1 MRRLELVLAV
11 LAVAFTVPASLA
23 GQQPTR
29 ADTTRDTTAA
39 QQPTRAETTR
49 DTTRVTE
56 LPELNVTVTRTTE
69 PLARVPFA
77 TAVLDRTALQRG
89 QQTVGIDEAL
99 SNIPGVVV
107 ANRYNFSLDQ
117 RISIRGFGS
126 RSNFGI
132 RGLKVLVDG
141 VPQTLPD
148 GQSQL
153 TNVDF
158 GDLERAEVLRG
169 ASSSLYGNASG
180 GVISLETERAAP
192 GPFAQRV
199 RFQGGSGER
208 NDDGFYKW
216 QSWTSGRMGAASGTL
231 SISQFKADGF
241 RQHSAAETRQLNA
254 GVDYVFSGS
263 TLGTLRLSLAD
274 NPEAQN
280 PGALTL
286 AEYRANPDSAAAT
299 NIRRGA
305 DKDVQQQQLSLGLK
319 HFDAAGNE
327 YDVTVFGVLRDLANP
342 LAAPPDINP
351 GPTAGTYVTIDRTV
365 GGLRLSG
372 SRKLGTVATAPRL
385 VAGADLQRLRDV
397 RANFVSNA
405 GAKTDQVFL
414 DQREMVTELG
424 PFGQLQWSPREELL
438 LSAGARYDWVRFSVL
453 DAYFGDG
460 TDDSGDRTMS
470 SVSGN
475 IGASWAFGD
484 RFVPYVNVSTSFETP
499 TTTELANQPS
509 GAGGFNPNLGPQRA
523 VNYEVGARGQPAP
536 GVSYSVALFLG
547 RITDAIVQVGE
558 IGGRAFF
565 GNTGKTHNDG
575 AEVGL
580 TVTPTTGLTLSGAYT
595 YARYRFASG
604 QFDGN
609 RLPGVPEH
617 YWRFGLRTTLPR
629 GFFLDADHTISTSL
643 VADDANTIFVDA
655 WGAGVTNSRLGWQGD
670 VGSLQLGPFL
680 GVNNLWD
687 RQYVGSV
694 TLNGIGGRV
703 FEPAPRRVVYLGM
716 EIGYRAPAGQ

>member
-1 MRRLELVLAV
+1 MRPLVLVPAL
-11 LAVAFTVPASLA
+11 LALISPCASLA
-23 GQQPTR
+23 AQQPTR
-29 ADTTRDTTAA
+29 ADTTV
-39 QQPTRAETTR
+39 
-49 DTTRVTE
+49 DTTRVVE
-56 LPELNVTVTRTTE
+56 LPELNVTVTRSTE

-158 GDLERAEVLRG
+158 GNLQRAEVLRG

-180 GVISLETERAAP
+180 GVISFETEDADP

-199 RFQGGSGER
+199 RIQGGSGER

-216 QSWTSGRMGAASGTL
+216 QSWTSGRIGSASGTL

-254 GVDYVFSGS
+254 GVDYAFSGT
-263 TLGTLRLSLAD
+263 TLGKLRLSLAD

-280 PGALTL
+280 PGALTR
-286 AEYRANPDSAAAT
+286 AEYLANADSAAGS
-299 NIRRGA
+299 NLLRGA
-305 DKDVQQQQLSLGLK
+305 DKDVQQQQLSLALK
-319 HFDAAGNE
+319 HYDAAGNE

-351 GPTAGTYVTIDRTV
+351 GATHGTYVTIDRTV
-365 GGLRLSG
+365 AGLRLSA
-372 SRKLGTVATAPRL
+372 SRKLGTPETAPRL
-385 VAGADLQRLRDV
+385 VAGADLQRLRDK
-397 RANFVSNA
+397 RANFVSVS
-405 GAKTDQVFL
+405 GAKTDQVFQN
-414 DQREMVTELG
+414 QREMVTELG
-424 PFGQLQWSPREELL
+424 PFAQIQWSPREELL
-438 LSAGARYDWVRFSVL
+438 LSGGARYDWIRFSVA
-453 DAYFGDG
+453 DGYFGDG
-460 TDDSGDRTMS
+460 SDDSGDRTMS

-475 IGASWAFGD
+475 VGASWAFGD
-484 RFVPYVNVSTSFETP
+484 RLVPYVNLSTSFETP
-499 TTTELANQPS
+499 TTTELANQPDGS
-509 GAGGFNPNLGPQRA
+509 GGFNPQLGPQRA
-523 VNYEVGARGQPAP
+523 VNYEIGARGQAAR

-547 RITDAIVQVGE
+547 RIKDAIVQVGE

-580 TVTPTTGLTLSGAYT
+580 SVTPTTGLTLNGAYT

-604 QFDGN
+604 QFEGN

-617 YWRFGLRTTLPR
+617 YWRLGLRTALPR
-629 GFFLDADHTISTSL
+629 GLFLDADHTISTSL
-643 VADDANTIFVDA
+643 VADDANTIYVDA
-655 WGAGVTNSRLGWQGD
+655 WGAGVTNARLGWQGD
-670 VGSLQLGPFL
+670 VGSLQLSPFL

-687 RQYVGSV
+687 RRYVGSV
-694 TLNGIGGRV
+694 TLNGLGGRV

-716 EIGYRAPAGQ
+716 EIGYRRALEGQ

>member
-1 MRRLELVLAV
+1 MPRLVVVLAA
-11 LAVAFTVPASLA
+11 LAVVITPL
-23 GQQPTR
+23 
-29 ADTTRDTTAA
+29 AA
-39 QQPTRAETTR
+39 QQPAGADSTRR

-56 LPELNVTVTRTTE
+56 LPDLNVTVTRTTE
-69 PLARVPFA
+69 PLSRVPFA
-77 TAVLDRTALQRG
+77 TGVLDRAALQRG

-126 RSNFGI
+126 RSNFGV

-158 GDLERAEVLRG
+158 GNLERAEVLRG

-180 GVISLETERAAP
+180 GVISFETQRAAEA
-192 GPFAQRV
+192 PFAQRV
-199 RFQGGSGER
+199 RVQAGDGRRDG
-208 NDDGFYKW
+208 DGFYKW
-216 QSWTSGRMGAASGTL
+216 QSWSSGRSGAASGTL

-254 GVDYVFSGS
+254 GVDYAFSGT
-263 TLGTLRLSLAD
+263 TLGTLRLGLAD
-274 NPEAQN
+274 DPEAQN

-286 AEYRANPDSAAAT
+286 AEYLANPDSAAAS

-342 LAAPPDINP
+342 LAAPPDILP
-351 GPTAGTYVTIDRTV
+351 GPAAGTFVTIDRAV

-372 SRKLGTVATAPRL
+372 SRRLGPAETSPRL
-385 VAGADLQRLRDV
+385 VAGADVQRLRDD

-405 GAKTDQVFL
+405 GIKTDVPFL
-414 DQREMVTELG
+414 DQREKVTELG
-424 PFGQLQWSPREELL
+424 PFAQLQWSPREELL
-438 LSAGARYDWVRFSVL
+438 LSGGARYDWIRFSVA
-453 DAYFGDG
+453 DHYFGDG
-460 TDDSGDRTMS
+460 SDDSGNRTMS

-475 IGASWAFGD
+475 VGASWSFGD

-499 TTTELANQPS
+499 TTTELANQPDGS
-509 GAGGFNPNLGPQRA
+509 GGFNPDLGPQRA
-523 VNYEVGARGQPAP
+523 VNYEVGARGQAAR

-547 RITDAIVQVGE
+547 RIKDAIVQTGE

-565 GNTGKTHNDG
+565 GNTGRTHNDG

-580 TVTPTTGLTLSGAYT
+580 TITPVTGLTLSGAYT

-604 QFDGN
+604 AFDGN

-617 YWRFGLRTTLPR
+617 YWRLGLRTALPR
-629 GFFLDADHTISTSL
+629 GFFLDADHTLSSSL
-643 VADDANTIFVDA
+643 VADDANTIYVDA
-655 WGAGVTNSRLGWQGD
+655 WGAGITNARLGWQGD
-670 VGSLQLGPFL
+670 VGSVALSPFL
-680 GVNNLWD
+680 GLNNLWD
-687 RQYVGSV
+687 RRYIGSV
-694 TLNGIGGRV
+694 TLNGLGGRV
-703 FEPAPRRVVYLGM
+703 FEPAPRRVVYLGA
-716 EIGYRAPAGQ
+716 EIGYRTGGG

>member
-1 MRRLELVLAV
+1 MLRLAV
-11 LAVAFTVPASLA
+11 VLSLLALIAPRGFL
-23 GQQPTR
+23 
-29 ADTTRDTTAA
+29 AA
-39 QQPTRAETTR
+39 QQPTAADTTV
-49 DTTRVTE
+49 DTTRVAE
-56 LPELNVTVTRTTE
+56 LPELNVTVSRSTE
-69 PLARVPFA
+69 PLTRVPFA
-77 TAVLDRTALQRG
+77 TAVLDRAALQRG

-180 GVISLETERAAP
+180 GVISFQTERADP

-199 RFQGGSGER
+199 RIQGGSGQR

-216 QSWTSGRMGAASGTL
+216 QSWTSGRSGAASGTL

-241 RQHSAAETRQLNA
+241 RQHSAAEIRQLNA
-254 GVDYVFSGS
+254 GVDYAFSGT

-274 NPEAQN
+274 NPQAQN
-280 PGALTL
+280 PGALTKPEYL
-286 AEYRANPDSAAAT
+286 ANADSAAGS
-299 NIRRGA
+299 NILRGA
-305 DKDVQQQQLSLGLK
+305 DKDVQQQQLSLALK
-319 HFDAAGNE
+319 HYDAAGNE

-351 GPTAGTYVTIDRTV
+351 GQTHGTYVTIDRAV

-372 SRKLGTVATAPRL
+372 SRKLGTPETAPRL
-385 VAGADLQRLRDV
+385 VAGADLQRLRDE
-397 RANFVSNA
+397 RGNFVSIA

-414 DQREMVTELG
+414 NQREMVTELG
-424 PFGQLQWSPREELL
+424 PFAQVQWSPREELL
-438 LSAGARYDWVRFSVL
+438 LSGGARYDWVRFSVA
-453 DAYFGDG
+453 DGYFGDG
-460 TDDSGDRTMS
+460 SDDSGDRTMS

-475 IGASWAFGD
+475 VGASWSFGD

-499 TTTELANQPS
+499 TTTELANQPDGS
-509 GAGGFNPNLGPQRA
+509 GGFNPDLGPQRA
-523 VNYEVGARGQPAP
+523 VNYEIGARGQPAR

-547 RITDAIVQVGE
+547 RIKDAIVQVGE

-580 TVTPTTGLTLSGAYT
+580 TVTPVTGLTLSGAYT
-595 YARYRFASG
+595 YARYRYASG
-604 QFDGN
+604 AFDGN

-617 YWRFGLRTTLPR
+617 YWRFGLRTALPQ
-629 GFFLDADHTISTSL
+629 GFFVDADHTISSSL
-643 VADDANTIFVDA
+643 VADDANQIPVDA
-655 WGAGVTNSRLGWQGD
+655 WGVTNARFGWQGD
-670 VGSLQLGPFL
+670 VGSLQVGPFL

-687 RQYVGSV
+687 RRYVGSV
-694 TLNGIGGRV
+694 TLNGLGGRD
-703 FEPAPRRVVYLGM
+703 FEPAPRRVVYLGA
-716 EIGYRAPAGQ
+716 EIGYRRAMQGP